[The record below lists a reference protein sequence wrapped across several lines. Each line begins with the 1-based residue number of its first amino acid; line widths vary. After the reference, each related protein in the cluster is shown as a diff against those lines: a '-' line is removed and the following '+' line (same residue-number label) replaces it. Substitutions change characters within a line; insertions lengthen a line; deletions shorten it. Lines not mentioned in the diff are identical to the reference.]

1 MNTGDKLVE
10 GYKMIEG
17 GKPEGAYL
25 YLEAVAEMFINDEIE
40 DIIYGNLLHYVAS
53 MDLKG
58 KTEPDQWLK
67 LVLLDAR
74 YGKLMLEPGDLLE
87 NLRKNLNEKELHSD
101 EYVIQSMLD
110 GSIGKIKYIDGAYIT
125 VKIDYEKNLRY
136 LVRIAGNEMEPL
148 DFDVED
154 FRINRLAKRVEFNYV
169 RGNKKVMSIN
179 PDGSD
184 KRELDRIKLYPEES

>member
-110 GSIGKIKYIDGAYIT
+110 GSIGKIKYMDGAYIT

-136 LVRIAGNEMEPL
+136 LVRIVGNEMEPL

-154 FRINRLAKRVEFNYV
+154 FRINRPAKRVEFNYV

-184 KRELDRIKLYPEES
+184 KRELDRTKLYPEES